1 MKEIHA
7 ILRSDSI
14 PGLISEV
21 AAFYAAHPSAMPV
34 FRRWLLSDPAQRLA
48 AQQER
53 PCFSGAESF
62 IVQPPLDGSAA
73 AMWLYMVE
81 GADEVNYEEGV
92 TVVRSGRT
100 EFIWSAGLTSAGS
113 GSEAQTAD
121 ILVEYEKFLGSRG
134 MNIAD
139 NCVRTWFFCDDI
151 DNNYA
156 GLVKARRENFSE
168 AGLMPETHY
177 IASTGIC
184 GAPCRQGSLVQM
196 DALAV
201 RGDFSQ
207 RYLYAPTHLNPT
219 YEYGVTFER
228 GVRLES
234 PALSDVIISGTAS
247 IDNRGAVLHVGDVAA
262 QTLRMWENVEVLL
275 AEGGACWGDVKH
287 ILVYLRNATDYAVVA
302 PMFAE
307 KFPDI
312 PYVILL
318 APVCRP
324 DWLIEMECI
333 A

>member
-7 ILRSDSI
+7 ILHSDSI
-14 PGLISEV
+14 TGLI
-21 AAFYAAHPSAMPV
+21 AAETGFCTEHPAAVPV
-34 FRRWLLSDPAQRLA
+34 FRRWLLSDASQRCLVESA
-48 AQQER
+48 R
-53 PCFSGAESF
+53 SGVTGAESYV
-62 IVQPPLDGSAA
+62 VQPPLDGSAA
-73 AMWLYMVE
+73 ALLLYMLE
-81 GADEVNYEEGV
+81 GAGEIEYEEGV
-92 TVVRSGRT
+92 TVVRAGGT
-100 EFIWSAGLTSAGS
+100 DFVWSAGLTSSSS

-121 ILVEYEKFLGSRG
+121 VLDGYERFLSSHG

-151 DNNYA
+151 DNNYS
-156 GLVKARRENFSE
+156 GLVKARRENFIAE
-168 AGLMPETHY
+168 GLTPETHY

-184 GAPCRQGSLVQM
+184 GSPCRDGSIIQM

-228 GVRLES
+228 GVRLDS
-234 PALSDVIISGTAS
+234 PAISEVIISGTAS
-247 IDNRGAVLHVGDVAA
+247 IDNHGAVLHVGDVVA

-275 AEGGACWGDVKH
+275 AEGGAGWSDVKH
-287 ILVYLRNATDYAVVA
+287 LLVYLRNASDYAAVA
-302 PMFAE
+302 PMFASR
-307 KFPDI
+307 FPDT

-324 DWLIEMECI
+324 DWLIEMECM